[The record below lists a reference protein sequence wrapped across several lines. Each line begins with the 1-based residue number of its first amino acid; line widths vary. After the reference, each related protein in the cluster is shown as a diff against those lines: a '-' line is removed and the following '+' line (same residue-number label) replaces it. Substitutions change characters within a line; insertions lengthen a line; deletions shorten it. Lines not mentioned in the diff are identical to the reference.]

1 MIISVAEKLADKLN
15 YQCKGDK
22 VMYLDAVQI
31 TFRENNQLG
40 KVNVSAENLEGFL
53 RAHPDYEIIS
63 KVYVRC
69 WIL

>member
-40 KVNVSAENLEGFL
+40 KVNVSVENLEGFL
-53 RAHPDYEIIS
+53 RAHPDYKIIS